1 MKPKQDKPSNEF
13 WERSKELVAWC
24 TPEELRILRIMAATE
39 LERRL
44 KQWDAKL
51 EKVSEEAK
59 ARKTRAI
66 RRNMNKVARN
76 DLQEN

>member
-39 LERRL
+39 LEKRL

-66 RRNMNKVARN
+66 RRNMNKVKRN
-76 DLQEN
+76 AIQEN

>member
-1 MKPKQDKPSNEF
+1 MKQKQDKPSNEF

-39 LERRL
+39 LEKRL

-51 EKVSEEAK
+51 EENSAEDK
-59 ARKTRAI
+59 ARKLRAI
-66 RRNMNKVARN
+66 KRNMNKAARAKVC
-76 DLQEN
+76 

>member
-39 LERRL
+39 LEKRL

-66 RRNMNKVARN
+66 RRNMNKSKVAN
-76 DLQEN
+76 

>member
-39 LERRL
+39 LEKRL

-66 RRNMNKVARN
+66 RRNMNKVERN
-76 DLQEN
+76 AIQEN

>member
-39 LERRL
+39 LEKRL

-66 RRNMNKVARN
+66 RRNMNKVAKN
-76 DLQEN
+76 AVQEN

>member
-1 MKPKQDKPSNEF
+1 MKAKQDKPSDEF
-13 WERSKELVAWC
+13 WERSKELVTWC

-39 LERRL
+39 IEKRL
-44 KQWDAKL
+44 RQWDAKL

-66 RRNMNKVARN
+66 RRNMNKSKVAN
-76 DLQEN
+76 

>member
-1 MKPKQDKPSNEF
+1 MNKQDKPSNEF

-39 LERRL
+39 LEKRL

-51 EKVSEEAK
+51 ETVSEEAK

-66 RRNMNKVARN
+66 RRNMNKAAKN

>member
-39 LERRL
+39 LEKRL

-51 EKVSEEAK
+51 EENSAEDK
-59 ARKTRAI
+59 ARKLRAI
-66 RRNMNKVARN
+66 KRNMNKAARAKVC
-76 DLQEN
+76 

>member
-39 LERRL
+39 LEKRL
-44 KQWDAKL
+44 RQWDAKL
-51 EKVSEEAK
+51 ETVSEEAK

-66 RRNMNKVARN
+66 RRNMNKAAKNVG
-76 DLQEN
+76 

>member
-1 MKPKQDKPSNEF
+1 MKQKQDKPSDEF

-39 LERRL
+39 LEKRL

-51 EKVSEEAK
+51 EEKSAEDK
-59 ARKTRAI
+59 ARKLRAI
-66 RRNMNKVARN
+66 KRNMNKAARAKVC
-76 DLQEN
+76 